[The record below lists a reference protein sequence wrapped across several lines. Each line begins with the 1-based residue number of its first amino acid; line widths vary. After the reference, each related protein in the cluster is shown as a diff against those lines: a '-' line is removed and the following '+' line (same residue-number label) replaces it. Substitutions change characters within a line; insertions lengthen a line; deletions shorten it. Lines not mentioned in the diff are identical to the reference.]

1 MCYPRAPS
9 TPCQDMEISKTKW
22 SQGIFSPTQ
31 MWKALRQLTLNKTRH
46 IRSVTGTASQR
57 VRRVRRWVFNF
68 TFSKIVIPI
77 LVLGFMMLVL
87 SPYKDIQ
94 VGHIKKESTKKKLK
108 TKISTICEHLSL
120 LQRRAVLGCTFRRFQ
135 RY

>member
-9 TPCQDMEISKTKW
+9 TPCQEVDNISKTRW

-31 MWKALRQLTLNKTRH
+31 MWKTLRQLTLNKTSH
-46 IRSVTGTASQR
+46 IRAVTGTASQR

-77 LVLGFMMLVL
+77 LVLGFMLLVL
-87 SPYKDIQ
+87 NPYKDIQ
-94 VGHIKKESTKKKLK
+94 VRRIKKKKSMKRK
-108 TKISTICEHLSL
+108 DKKNICTICEHK
-120 LQRRAVLGCTFRRFQ
+120 
-135 RY
+135 